1 MIISYFSHRG
11 DNDPAHSEVTWEVL
25 AHSLS
30 EVRTAQCT
38 LETCKRSE
46 CVHKDGPSWSA
57 ARYRDGAKRGL
68 SGVVD
73 VHALIVD
80 VDHVAPEGLDD
91 FIVNILPYRCIITS
105 SHSDREKDRCLRIV
119 LDISRPVLAGEWYRF
134 WQQAL
139 LELGI
144 PGDTQ
149 TRDPSRLFFL
159 PSRPSDACGPEIDG
173 NGYTFIQNEG
183 AQLDV
188 DAILARAPE
197 STSYEIDAE
206 FEIPEFTGAPS
217 QNNLE
222 IAINSLAGAWPDAG
236 RNTCQLA
243 LCGALARAG
252 WPVELITDFVETV
265 CELAHP
271 GNGDRQKRAKA
282 ARASV
287 AKVQSG
293 EMVAGWPTVEEY
305 VDPDA
310 VRVAMDALGMGG
322 PKFDQGFVDALKV
335 HAQPANNVVTVS
347 RDDIQSTL
355 EAARKRLR
363 RSSNPKKIT
372 EGKLIG
378 RALDGKSFTE
388 HADDDAD
395 MAFRAAVQA
404 ITRHAPRGAS
414 TLILAEYLAKSRPD
428 VGVDALCQM
437 VDEARSRNTIEHKAE
452 LPPDEFVL
460 EFNGPRMG
468 KPVASS
474 QHNFGVALR
483 RLNVEFYY
491 DAFARR
497 KLMEKKIDDTLY
509 REVVEDS
516 TVDDIMF
523 EIERQFD
530 FFPPKDKFYSYCG
543 VTARMNS
550 FHPVVD
556 YLDGLPAWD
565 GETRS
570 DTWLIKYGGAP
581 DTPYVR
587 AVSRLVL
594 TAAVRRVRAPGSKF
608 DEMLILESPQG
619 SGKCLGRGTRV
630 LMFDGSIKAVED
642 VRPGDL
648 LMGPDSTPRT
658 VLGTTKGVGQLKMI
672 KPTKGDAWVC
682 NDQHVLTVA
691 LHGDEPV
698 VNGQR
703 VKLKD
708 YIDAPVTDFV
718 PHKWG
723 SRHAPS
729 NKYAMQVRA
738 PEVRF
743 HKQNVPLEPYLL
755 GLWLGDGTCKVP
767 EITNI
772 EPEIL
777 KYCVD
782 IAPTYGIECKIRLSN
797 NNCPKAVFSGKSR
810 TDDSPQQYTRGN
822 PNPVMSA
829 FRACIVNDEKRIP
842 KNYLI
847 NDTETRL
854 QLLAGLIDTDG
865 SLANNTYKITTK
877 WAGLRDDILFL
888 ARSLGMAA
896 YSSEFVG
903 CINSLDF
910 SGVYHGINIS
920 GNIDVI
926 PVKVPRKIA
935 SPRRQVKDVLR
946 TGFRV
951 EDIGVGEYFGFE
963 LDGDS
968 RFLLSDFTI
977 THNSSAIKT
986 LCPNPDWFADNFQLN
1001 GDTKK
1006 MIEQTQ
1012 GKWIVEAGE
1021 LRGMSAHDQ
1030 NTLKAYLSSTCD
1042 EARMAYARE
1051 PQRMP
1056 RQFIIIGTTND
1067 TQYLKDH
1074 TGDRRYW
1081 PVKVKVFDIEGLA
1094 AIRDQL
1100 WAEAYYLELTN
1111 PDASFIRLDPSLYAE
1126 AAVEQASR
1134 KVDNAIKIILE
1145 DKLGNITGRI
1155 KVSDTWRIVTED
1167 VAPSNALMTTIA
1179 SAMHELGWAK
1189 ERIRVNG
1196 QRVYYYM
1203 KGTEEERAKQLI
1215 VHGNLSF
1222 GITLKSVDTDTEGNP
1237 ILDNSGKPLTAN

>member
-30 EVRTAQCT
+30 EVRAAQCT

-73 VHALIVD
+73 VHAVIFDL
-80 VDHVAPEGLDD
+80 DHVAPEDLDD
-91 FIVNILPYRCIITS
+91 SIANLLPYRCIITS

-119 LDISRPVLAGEWYRF
+119 LEPSRPVLAGEWYRF
-134 WQQAL
+134 WEQVVK
-139 LELGI
+139 ELGL
-144 PGDTQ
+144 PADKQ
-149 TRDPSRLFFL
+149 VKDPSRLYYL
-159 PSRPSDACGPEIDG
+159 PSRPMDACGPDIDG

-197 STSYEIDAE
+197 ETAYEIDAE

-217 QNNLE
+217 QAKLE
-222 IAINSLAGAWPDAG
+222 IAINSLAGAWPDSG

-252 WPVELITDFVETV
+252 WPAELITDFTEAV

-271 GNGDRQKRAKA
+271 GNGDRTKRAKA

-322 PKFDQGFVDALKV
+322 PKFDQSFVDALKV

-378 RALDGKSFTE
+378 RALDGKPFTE

-395 MAFRAAVQA
+395 QAFAAAVRA

-414 TLILAEYLAKSRPD
+414 TIILAEYLAKSRPD
-428 VGVDALCQM
+428 IDVDTLCQM
-437 VDEARSRNTIEHKAE
+437 VENARGQNTVEHKAE

-483 RLNVEFYY
+483 RLNVDFYY

-497 KLMEKKIDDTLY
+497 KLMEKRIDDVLY

-543 VTARMNS
+543 VSARMNS

-565 GETRS
+565 GETRT

-594 TAAVRRVRAPGSKF
+594 VAAVRRVRQPGCKF

-619 SGKCLGRGTRV
+619 AFK
-630 LMFDGSIKAVED
+630 
-642 VRPGDL
+642 
-648 LMGPDSTPRT
+648 ST
-658 VLGTTKGVGQLKMI
+658 
-672 KPTKGDAWVC
+672 
-682 NDQHVLTVA
+682 
-691 LHGDEPV
+691 
-698 VNGQR
+698 
-703 VKLKD
+703 
-708 YIDAPVTDFV
+708 
-718 PHKWG
+718 
-723 SRHAPS
+723 
-729 NKYAMQVRA
+729 
-738 PEVRF
+738 
-743 HKQNVPLEPYLL
+743 
-755 GLWLGDGTCKVP
+755 
-767 EITNI
+767 
-772 EPEIL
+772 
-777 KYCVD
+777 
-782 IAPTYGIECKIRLSN
+782 
-797 NNCPKAVFSGKSR
+797 
-810 TDDSPQQYTRGN
+810 
-822 PNPVMSA
+822 
-829 FRACIVNDEKRIP
+829 
-842 KNYLI
+842 
-847 NDTETRL
+847 
-854 QLLAGLIDTDG
+854 
-865 SLANNTYKITTK
+865 
-877 WAGLRDDILFL
+877 
-888 ARSLGMAA
+888 
-896 YSSEFVG
+896 
-903 CINSLDF
+903 
-910 SGVYHGINIS
+910 
-920 GNIDVI
+920 
-926 PVKVPRKIA
+926 
-935 SPRRQVKDVLR
+935 
-946 TGFRV
+946 
-951 EDIGVGEYFGFE
+951 
-963 LDGDS
+963 
-968 RFLLSDFTI
+968 
-977 THNSSAIKT
+977 AIKT

-1021 LRGMSAHDQ
+1021 LRGMSANDQ

-1051 PQRMP
+1051 SQRLP

-1067 TQYLKDH
+1067 TQYLKDS

-1081 PVKVKVFDIEGLA
+1081 PVKINVFDIVGLA

-1100 WAEAYYLELTN
+1100 WAEASYLELTN
-1111 PDASFIRLDPSLYAE
+1111 PDASFIRLDPSLYAD
-1126 AAVEQASR
+1126 AAVEQQSR

-1145 DKLGNITGRI
+1145 DKLGNLTGRI

-1179 SAMHELGWAK
+1179 GAMHELGWLK
-1189 ERIRVNG
+1189 ERVRING
-1196 QRVYYYM
+1196 QRTYYYM
-1203 KGTEEERAKQLI
+1203 KGTEEERAKHL
-1215 VHGNLSF
+1215 VVLGNLSF
-1222 GITLKSVDTDTEGNP
+1222 GINIKSVDTDSKGNP
-1237 ILDNSGKPLTAN
+1237 ILDNSGKPLTTN